1 MREDNMGKL
10 VLRKSDIMKMLSISE
25 STLKR
30 KVKSGDLPK
39 PFKVGK
45 NTSANLWRANDLQR
59 FFDSKANQTTNP

>member
-1 MREDNMGKL
+1 
-10 VLRKSDIMKMLSISE
+10 MLSISE

-59 FFDSKANQTTNP
+59 FFDSKANQTTNS